1 MKHLSR
7 FVSILVALAM
17 LMSFASATAET
28 TYPLSEKPITVTYIS
43 SAGTNYV
50 EFSEMEWFQKLGEL
64 TNVYLEGEIVTQNAA
79 EKYTLMFASG
89 DYPDISFTGCTDIQL
104 RDAIEAGDVVALDEL
119 IDEYAPNWKAL
130 LENPEYAYVKNAITW
145 PDGHIYSLPFINMSW
160 GTQIRDVWMISSQWL
175 KELEME
181 MPTTTDEFYIYLK
194 TLKEKAGTGTI
205 PENVIPFACVWN
217 AYANGGLY
225 EVFSAFGAY
234 SGQNY
239 IGVNPEDKTVYC
251 SAVMPEMKAAL
262 DYLHK
267 LYSEGLMSPDMFT
280 DDYTAFNNKS
290 LERPIIVGSYL
301 RNRNADE
308 SEQYYTAM
316 PALTSPTND
325 TPMYRPNNNQ
335 LTKNCFVMFSGCENK
350 EIVMQYIDTMLD
362 PLWSAQAVLGMLGGV
377 TLADDGDGTYTA
389 LSWPTDYTLQSYCPN
404 NAVPV
409 ISFGPWEQENVS
421 MSSTVKLAMRYIDEV
436 YADALMPI
444 ESLYPATLMW
454 SDEDDQT
461 RANELKTDIV
471 KEIDAVFAKAIVDG
485 MTDAEFDTFVQN
497 LYNMGLEE
505 WIELQQEQ
513 LNIYYGLEN

>member
-7 FVSILVALAM
+7 TVSVLLALV
-17 LMSFASATAET
+17 LMMSLTTASAET
-28 TYPLSEKPITVTYIS
+28 TYPLSEEPITISYIAS
-43 SAGTNYV
+43 VGTNYV
-50 EFSEMEWFQKLGEL
+50 EFSTMEYFQKLGEL

-89 DYPDISFTGCTDIQL
+89 DYPDISFSGCTDIQL
-104 RDAIEAGDVVALDEL
+104 RDAIEAGEVVALDEL
-119 IDEYAPNWKAL
+119 IEEYAPNWKAL
-130 LENPEYAYVKNAITW
+130 LENPEYSYVKSAITW
-145 PDGHIYSLPFINMSW
+145 PDGHIYSLPFINLSW
-160 GTQIRDVWMISSQWL
+160 GTQIRDAWMISSQWL

-181 MPTTTDEFYIYLK
+181 MPATTDDFYAYLK
-194 TLKEKAGTGTI
+194 ALKDNAGTGTI

-217 AYANGGLY
+217 SYANGGVW
-225 EVFSAFGAY
+225 EIFNAFGAY

-239 IGVNPEDKTVYC
+239 IGVNTEDMTVYC

-301 RNRNADE
+301 RNRNVDE

-325 TPMYRPNNNQ
+325 TPMFRPNNNQ
-335 LTKNCFVMFSGCENK
+335 LSKNCFVMFSKCENK
-350 EIVMQYIDTMLD
+350 EIVMQYIDTLLD
-362 PLWSAQAVLGMLGGV
+362 PLWSAQAVLGMMDGV
-377 TLADDGDGTYTA
+377 TLTDNGDGTYTA
-389 LSWPTDYTLQSYCPN
+389 NSWPTDYVLQDYCPN

-409 ISFGPWEQENVS
+409 ISFSPWEQQNVS
-421 MSSTVKLAMRYIDEV
+421 MSSTVKLAMHYIDDV
-436 YADALMPI
+436 YADALMPV
-444 ESLYPATLMW
+444 ESLYPASLMW
-454 SDEDDQT
+454 SDEDAQT
-461 RANELKTDIV
+461 RCNELQTDILA
-471 KEIDAVFAKAIVDG
+471 EIDVTFAKAIVEG
-485 MTDAEFDTFVQN
+485 ITDAEFDTFVKN
-497 LYNMGLEE
+497 LDTLGLQE

-513 LNIYYGLEN
+513 LDIYYGITR